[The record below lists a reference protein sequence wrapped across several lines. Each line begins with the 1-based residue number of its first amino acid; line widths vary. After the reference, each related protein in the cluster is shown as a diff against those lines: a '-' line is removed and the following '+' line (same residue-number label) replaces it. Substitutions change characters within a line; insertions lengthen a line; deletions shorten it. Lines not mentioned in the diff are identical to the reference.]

1 MAKPIIVAV
10 VGLAGS
16 GKTDTTERFLA
27 RGFSRVGF
35 NDPLYEELERRGLPR
50 IQEHER
56 PVREELRRVFGMG
69 VMATRALG
77 RVEAFALQGKPVV
90 IESMYSWSE
99 YKIVKEKFG
108 DTFKV
113 LAVYAPPRVRYERL
127 GKRRIRPLSFEEARS
142 RDWAEIENIEKA
154 GPIAIAD
161 WTILNT
167 KSRDDFLKDVDGVI
181 DVLLA

>member
-1 MAKPIIVAV
+1 MKNPVVIAV

-16 GKTDTTERFLA
+16 GKTDATERFLA
-27 RGFSRVGF
+27 HGFSRVGF

-69 VMATRALG
+69 VMATRALP
-77 RVEAFALQGKPVV
+77 RVEALVFQGKHVV

-99 YKIVKEKFG
+99 YTTVKEKFG
-108 DTFKV
+108 DSFKV

-127 GKRRIRPLSFEEARS
+127 GKRRIRPLSFEEARA
-142 RDWAEIENIEKA
+142 RDWAEIGNIEKA

-161 WTILNT
+161 WTIQNIG
-167 KSRDDFLKDVDGVI
+167 SREEFLKAVDAVI
-181 DVLLA
+181 ASLVK